1 MPSPTAAGAVV
12 LMAFG
17 FLYPAFVYGLKSVLP
32 PQAFTGLALLLVG
45 LRAATLGSEATRTW
59 RGPLISAGVVIAV
72 SAALDG
78 QIAAK
83 IYPFALSLAAA
94 YAFGNSLRKPP
105 CLIERIARMGEP
117 DMPAAGQTYCRIVTL
132 IWTVWLVVNA
142 AIAALL
148 AIRASE
154 EAWALWTGFLAYLI
168 MGVLFGGEMLIRP
181 RLRARAVRA

>member
-1 MPSPTAAGAVV
+1 MPSATAAGAVV
-12 LMAFG
+12 LVALG

-45 LRAATLGSEATRTW
+45 LRVATLGSEATRIW
-59 RGPLISAGVVIAV
+59 RGPLLSAGGMIAV

-78 QIAAK
+78 RIAAK

-105 CLIERIARMGEP
+105 SLIERLARIGEP
-117 DMPAAGQTYCRIVTL
+117 DLPAASQAYCRIVTL

-148 AIRASE
+148 AVRASE

-168 MGVLFGGEMLIRP
+168 MGLLFGGEMLIRP
-181 RLRARAVRA
+181 HVRARAVRA

>member
-1 MPSPTAAGAVV
+1 MPSAAGAVV
-12 LMAFG
+12 LVVLS

-45 LRAATLGSEATRTW
+45 LRVATLGSEATQIW
-59 RGPLISAGVVIAV
+59 RGPLIAAGVVIAV
-72 SAALDG
+72 SATLDG

-83 IYPFALSLAAA
+83 IYPFALSLGAA
-94 YAFGNSLRKPP
+94 YAFGNSLWKPP
-105 CLIERIARMGEP
+105 SLIERLARIREP
-117 DMPAAGQTYCRIVTL
+117 NMPAAGQRYCRIVTM

-148 AIRASE
+148 AIWASE
-154 EAWALWTGFLAYLI
+154 EAWALWTGLLAYLI

-181 RLRARAVRA
+181 RLRARAVSA